1 MKKTAKYVLLIG
13 LSVLFLLCAG
23 YFLLAFYYRDGF
35 SLNTWINGVYCTGK
49 TVEEVNSELL
59 YDAKAPIVIMKDKDG
74 KCVSLDMSEAGYQE
88 DYLKPLQSFL
98 ERQNPLLWVDNV
110 LSMRSHR
117 LSPDITYNDEQLR
130 DLFEQTELVRAE
142 QSRRMDFG
150 LEFSEADGYFL
161 YDGLSDRLD
170 VEKAFLVLQSSLSE
184 EDYEIDLLE
193 TDCYYSVPLNK
204 EQQAA
209 GALALQVEDFQKCNI
224 VYDMGAEQLPLDAS
238 VMSGFLKKEGNKIR
252 TDENGCLMLDEEAVA
267 AFVASLAADYDT
279 YQKEREF
286 HSTKGDIVTVKG
298 VTYGTLLDQRAEVSY
313 LMDTLLT
320 AQAHTEEAHY
330 HIPSYKREGVVR
342 GLDDIG
348 DTYIEVDM
356 TAQKLYYYEQ
366 GELKLETAVVTGNAR
381 RGWDTPEGV
390 NYVYK
395 KQKNRVLRGA
405 NYATPVKY
413 WMPVNGNIGIH
424 DADWRSE
431 FGGEIYK
438 TNGSHGCIN
447 TPPEK
452 MAELYEMVEVGTPV
466 VLFY

>member
-1 MKKTAKYVLLIG
+1 MKKTAKLVLLIG

-35 SLNTWINGVYCTGK
+35 SFNTWINGVYCTGK

-74 KCVSLDMSEAGYQE
+74 KRVSLDMSEAGYHE
-88 DYLKPLQSFL
+88 DYLNPLQNFL
-98 ERQNPLLWVDNV
+98 ERQKSLLWVDNI
-110 LSMRSHR
+110 LSAQSHR
-117 LSPDITYNDEQLR
+117 LSPDITYNVEQLR
-130 DLFEQTELVRAE
+130 DLFEKTELVRVE
-142 QSRRMDFG
+142 QGRRMDFQ
-150 LEFSEADGYFL
+150 LEFSETDGYFL
-161 YDGLSDRLD
+161 YDGLNDRLD
-170 VEKAFLVLQSSLSE
+170 VEKAFLVLQYSLDE
-184 EDYEIDLLE
+184 GVYEIDLPE
-193 TDCYYSVPLNK
+193 SDCYYSVPLNK

-209 GALALQVEDFQKCNI
+209 GALALKVEDFQKCNI
-224 VYDMGAEQLPLDAS
+224 VYDMGTEQLPMDAS
-238 VMSGFLKKEGNKIR
+238 VMSGFLKKEENEIM
-252 TDENGCLMLDEEAVA
+252 TDENGCLMLDEEAVT

-286 HSTKGDIVTVKG
+286 QSTKGDIVTVKG
-298 VTYGTLLDQRAEVSY
+298 GTYGTLLDQKTEVRY

-320 AQAHTEEAHY
+320 KQAHSEEVQY
-330 HIPSYKREGVVR
+330 HIPSYKQEGVVR

-356 TAQKLYYYEQ
+356 TAQKLYYYEK
-366 GELKLETAVVTGNAR
+366 GELKLETDVVTGNAR

-390 NYVYK
+390 NYVYR

-424 DADWRSE
+424 DADWRNE

-452 MAELYEMVEVGTPV
+452 MAELYEMAEVGTPV